1 MLPLEAT
8 GIRFNLPPKLSLW
21 FDCTILSQPEVLQCN
36 LVFARHLPHHRTERK
51 LTRFADDDSASLSK
65 KWIRPQDTRR
75 WLTPTI
81 SSGSQ
86 MRAGRSFLSL
96 ARQVLSVTVDAVPG
110 VTDDVSVKHE

>member
-8 GIRFNLPPKLSLW
+8 GIRFNLPSQVLFLG
-21 FDCTILSQPEVLQCN
+21 CRTILSQPDVLQGN

-51 LTRFADDDSASLSK
+51 LIRFADDDSASLSK
-65 KWIRPQDTRR
+65 KWIRPQGTRR
-75 WLTPTI
+75 RLTPTI

-86 MRAGRSFLSL
+86 MPAGRSFLSL

>member
-8 GIRFNLPPKLSLW
+8 GIRFNLPSQVLSLG
-21 FDCTILSQPEVLQCN
+21 CRTILSQPDVLQGN
-36 LVFARHLPHHRTERK
+36 LLFARHLPHHRTERK

-65 KWIRPQDTRR
+65 KWIRPQGTRR
-75 WLTPTI
+75 PTI

-110 VTDDVSVKHE
+110 VTDDVSV